1 MTKLCLCTFMELVRG
16 SEGKMRMHFSSSQ
29 FEYYYIGNLAVSL
42 VVHSLFL
49 VMIDQTY
56 QTVHTLH
63 INS

>member
-1 MTKLCLCTFMELVRG
+1 MTKLCLCTFMELVQG
-16 SEGKMRMHFSSSQ
+16 SEGKMRMQLSSSQ

-56 QTVHTLH
+56 
-63 INS
+63 